1 MTRSLER
8 DPTTGDLW
16 IRFGFDAQLLT
27 VVRSLPG
34 RRWQP
39 STRRWVVPAQFL
51 TEAAARLLPLGFQ
64 ASEAVNECLERSRSS
79 SASDSH
85 RAGPPNDG
93 AAVRSGVSPLDAPTA
108 GARPDASRP
117 EPADSLFP
125 ASAPSRD
132 VAPRPLD
139 APAESPTLRVSELN
153 QRVRSVLAASFSR
166 SVWVTGEVVG
176 FDRNAHKRHLYFQIA
191 EKAEG
196 DDRPVA
202 VVNAVLFEGKRQ
214 EIFGRLQRSDPPLE
228 LRDGVRI
235 RVRVGVDLFVPRGSY
250 QVIIEDI
257 DPEFTHGDIARR
269 RERILAELG
278 RRGIADRNRSLELP
292 VLPFRVGLITSRE
305 SDAYNDF
312 VHELERSGFAF
323 VVSVHDSHVQG
334 DRLEADVLRALDWFR
349 ARADQFDVL
358 VIVRGGGARTELM
371 AFDSLPLGVA
381 VATHPLKVLV
391 GIGHQRDAGVLD
403 AIARSE
409 KTPTAVA
416 QCLVAS
422 AEREVRRLDEA
433 IRRLPAAATA
443 TLSRLGDRFE
453 QVTHRFARGLESRL
467 ERAHRQIDQTAE
479 RLSHGARRAIAY
491 HGARLERS
499 EAILPR
505 VATSTIAAERARLDA
520 AVGRVIPRAL
530 ARLERDADRLE
541 ALRVRAEGCDPRR
554 RWAQGY
560 VWLRGADGAL
570 IRSVEQAPEGAEV
583 SVELPDGALELEV
596 RHRRRRSG
604 PADLA

>member
-51 TEAAARLLPLGFQ
+51 TEAAARLLPLGFH
-64 ASEAVNECLERSRSS
+64 ASDAVNECLERSRPGGVTSDGAPNERVTARPLVRPSDASS
-79 SASDSH
+79 SGASPAPARPED
-85 RAGPPNDG
+85 AGPLFST
-93 AAVRSGVSPLDAPTA
+93 SGP
-108 GARPDASRP
+108 
-117 EPADSLFP
+117 
-125 ASAPSRD
+125 
-132 VAPRPLD
+132 APRPID
-139 APAESPTLRVSELN
+139 APSESPTLSVSELN

-166 SVWVTGEVVG
+166 SLWVTGEVVG

-278 RRGIADRNRSLELP
+278 RRGIADRNRALELP

-312 VHELERSGFAF
+312 VHELARSGFAF

-334 DRLEADVLRALDWFR
+334 DRLESDVLRALDWFR

-358 VIVRGGGARTELM
+358 AIVRGGGARTELM

-381 VATHPLKVLV
+381 VATHPLKILV

-403 AIARSE
+403 AIAHSE

-433 IRRLPAAATA
+433 VRRLPAAAAA
-443 TLSRLGDRFE
+443 TLSRLGDRFD
-453 QVTHRFARGLESRL
+453 QVTRRFARGLESRL
-467 ERAHRQIDQTAE
+467 ERAHRQIDQTAD
-479 RLSHGARRAIAY
+479 RLSHGARRAIAF

-505 VATSTIAAERARLDA
+505 VATATIAAERARLDA
-520 AVGRVIPRAL
+520 AVRRVVPRAL
-530 ARLERDADRLE
+530 ARLERDADRLD
-541 ALRVRAEGCDPRR
+541 AVRVRVESCDPRR

-560 VWLRGADGAL
+560 VWLRDPDGAL
-570 IRSVEQAPEGAEV
+570 IRSVEQAPEGTEV
-583 SVELPDGALELEV
+583 SVELPDGSLELEV
-596 RHRRRRSG
+596 RRRHRRSG